1 MPRYE
6 YVDDSK
12 TDPSVQTFIDN
23 AIKWLAQKPDEIQ
36 IATAEK
42 GPVGKFTDQL
52 KIVAPKDLA
61 SQKDI
66 NVYYQ
71 NAQEGMD
78 EEGAKSIL
86 DFVENGGGLLISG
99 QAWHWMNTERKSA
112 LTYPGNK

>member
-1 MPRYE
+1 MSRNE

-36 IATAEK
+36 IASAEK
-42 GPVGKFTDQL
+42 TPVGKFTDQL
-52 KIVAPKDLA
+52 KIIAPKDLA

-71 NAQEGMD
+71 NAQED
-78 EEGAKSIL
+78 VDDEGAKSIL
-86 DFVENGGGLLISG
+86 EFVENGGGLLISG

>member
-1 MPRYE
+1 MPRIE
-6 YVDDSK
+6 FGDDSL
-12 TDPSVQTFIDN
+12 TDPSVQKFIDN
-23 AIKWLAQKPDEIQ
+23 AIHWLAQKPDQIQ

-42 GPVGKFTDQL
+42 SPVGKFTDQL

-71 NAQEGMD
+71 NAQEDVD
-78 EEGAKSIL
+78 EEGVKSII
-86 DFVENGGGLLISG
+86 DFVENGGGLLIGG
-99 QAWHWMNTERKSA
+99 QAWHWLYTEMKSA